1 MLTRVSRTSSICSKG
16 QLWGQRLWSY
26 TTRWT
31 LWYFFKYFVW
41 AYKKVQLNQ
50 FFVNSFAYYGLT
62 MNIGDLAADNV
73 YLNFA
78 VSGGFQEKCILTKKQ
93 LIERYRTSRDPKL
106 WLGHSHLAVRR
117 AQNSI
122 FRVRVDNFDDNWHTD
137 ENHETNENFTELI
150 FQVNAPLWNLTAL
163 HFLSARRPTHPC
175 PCNCALW
182 WALVLPLRRFSK
194 GLIFNNNFFSGK
206 MCITFSFGVIF
217 LYGAELFPTEIRTS
231 GLGSASFVGR
241 FFTSITLS

>member
-1 MLTRVSRTSSICSKG
+1 MLTRVSRISSICSKR

-31 LWYFFKYFVW
+31 FWYFFEYFVR

-106 WLGHSHLAVRR
+106 WLGRSYLAVRR
-117 AQNSI
+117 AQNSV
-122 FRVRVDNFDDNWHTD
+122 FRVCVDIWTTLKTIGTLTRIVKEMKWIDFPGRCSSVESHCSPFPWCRK
-137 ENHETNENFTELI
+137 
-150 FQVNAPLWNLTAL
+150 ANLLSSLSL
-163 HFLSARRPTHPC
+163 HS
-175 PCNCALW
+175 
-182 WALVLPLRRFSK
+182 LVR
-194 GLIFNNNFFSGK
+194 
-206 MCITFSFGVIF
+206 
-217 LYGAELFPTEIRTS
+217 S
-231 GLGSASFVGR
+231 GLPIEKVF
-241 FFTSITLS
+241 